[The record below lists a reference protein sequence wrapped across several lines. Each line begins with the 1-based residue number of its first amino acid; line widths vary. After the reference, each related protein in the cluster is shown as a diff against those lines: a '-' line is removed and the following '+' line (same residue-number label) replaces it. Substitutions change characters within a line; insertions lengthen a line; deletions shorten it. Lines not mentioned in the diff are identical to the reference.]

1 MYIIYR
7 MRYIFIYYNISYI
20 ILLIFVYIY
29 IKKVLNNCYNIEEF
43 EGTHENGDTN
53 DHEYTNNPIDSTN
66 KPIDETDE
74 TDETDE
80 IDKIFKSIIKQRGVR
95 RREILNNIED
105 SEKGRNNR
113 RYIVDPKDYTNVNDI
128 KLYKSEYGEAQKI
141 IDEIDFN
148 VTARPVAEN
157 TLSDL

>member
-1 MYIIYR
+1 

-43 EGTHENGDTN
+43 EGTHKNGHTN
-53 DHEYTNNPIDSTN
+53 QQEYTN
-66 KPIDETDE
+66 KPINETDKPINETDE

-80 IDKIFKSIIKQRGVR
+80 IDKIFKPIIKQRGVR

-105 SEKGRNNR
+105 SEKRRNNR
-113 RYIVDPKDYTNVNDI
+113 RYIVDPKNNTNVNDI
-128 KLYKSEYGEAQKI
+128 KLYKSEYSEAQKI

-148 VTARPVAEN
+148 ETARPVAGN
-157 TLSDL
+157 TQSDL